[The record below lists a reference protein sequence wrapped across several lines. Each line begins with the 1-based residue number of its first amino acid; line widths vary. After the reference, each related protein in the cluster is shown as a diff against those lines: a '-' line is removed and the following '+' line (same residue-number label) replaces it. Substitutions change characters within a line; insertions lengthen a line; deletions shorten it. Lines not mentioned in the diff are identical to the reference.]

1 MLKGH
6 FEDGTQKPRR
16 PTGKLRLTS
25 KRRTATRASSKVG
38 ASSSTSKGTNTGSSF
53 TYDIRSSTSAS
64 SALTKNTIKSMHK
77 RFEVSVSPIRTDEDL
92 DWSLAEL
99 GKVLDA
105 ELGTIEDARREVLSE
120 LIYAYEQKH
129 HAIEPP
135 SPIDAI
141 KFRLDQAGLKRKV
154 LEPIMGGRGRVSEI
168 MSGKRELSK
177 EMIRRLHKE
186 FGIPLKSL
194 LGA

>member
-1 MLKGH
+1 M
-6 FEDGTQKPRR
+6 P
-16 PTGKLRLTS
+16 
-25 KRRTATRASSKVG
+25 
-38 ASSSTSKGTNTGSSF
+38 
-53 TYDIRSSTSAS
+53 
-64 SALTKNTIKSMHK
+64 K
-77 RFEVSVSPIRTDEDL
+77 RFEVSVSPIKNDDDL

-99 GKVLDA
+99 SKVLDA
-105 ELGTIEDARREVLSE
+105 EPGTSDDARREVRSE

-135 SPIDAI
+135 KPIDAI

-186 FGIPLKSL
+186 LGIPLASL
-194 LGA
+194 LG

>member
-1 MLKGH
+1 L
-6 FEDGTQKPRR
+6 
-16 PTGKLRLTS
+16 
-25 KRRTATRASSKVG
+25 
-38 ASSSTSKGTNTGSSF
+38 
-53 TYDIRSSTSAS
+53 
-64 SALTKNTIKSMHK
+64 
-77 RFEVSVSPIRTDEDL
+77 VSPIKNDEDL

-105 ELGTIEDARREVLSE
+105 APGTSDDARREVLSE

-129 HAIEPP
+129 HPIEPP
-135 SPIDAI
+135 TPVDAI

-168 MSGKRELSK
+168 MTGKRQLSK

-186 FGIPLKSL
+186 LGIPLRSL
-194 LGA
+194 LG